1 MEPVTPKAI
10 ASPAQELH
18 EAVQRVEAL
27 GPEPI
32 AEHVSAFE
40 NVHRVL
46 QEHLSEAEDG

>member
-1 MEPVTPKAI
+1 MESATPA
-10 ASPAQELH
+10 ATPSPDEYLH
-18 EAVQRVEAL
+18 QAVQRVESL

-40 NVHRVL
+40 NVHNVL